1 MMSKPETILV
11 TKDLVIGYGEKVIAQ
26 NLNLTANTN
35 EIICLLGQNGVGKST
50 LLRTISNLQS
60 RLSGD
65 ILIEKNDIRLF
76 DPQELAQV
84 LGIVTTEKIGAA
96 NMTVRELVTLGRYPY
111 TNWLGKVSNADQEK
125 IDDSIAQCRID
136 YLVDKK
142 IGDLSDGQRQKAMI
156 ARVLAQDTKII
167 LLDEPTA
174 HLDLINRAE
183 IMRLLSEI
191 KEQKSIIISTHELPL
206 SMQFADKLWLMN
218 FNKPLISGSPE
229 DLAIA
234 GKINQ
239 SFHENEFSI
248 DVLTGKVGF
257 QRESKGI
264 INLKGKGSALLW
276 TSQALQRAGYQIN
289 KNSEKTIE
297 VTLVKSSIQW
307 SLISNNTTESGQS
320 IELLLKQL

>member
-1 MMSKPETILV
+1 MSNSENVLETKELA
-11 TKDLVIGYGEKVIAQ
+11 IGYGEKVIAQ

-65 ILIEKNDIRLF
+65 ILIEQNDIRLF

-96 NMTVRELVTLGRYPY
+96 NMTVRELVTLGRHPY
-111 TNWLGKVSNADQEK
+111 TNWLGKVSSTDQEK
-125 IDDSIAQCRID
+125 IEESIAQCRID

-191 KEQKSIIISTHELPL
+191 KEKKSIIISTHELPL

-218 FNKPLISGSPE
+218 FNQPLISGAPE
-229 DLAIA
+229 DLAVS
-234 GKINQ
+234 GKINK
-239 SFHENEFSI
+239 SFHENEFEI
-248 DVLTGKVGF
+248 DVLTGKVNF
-257 QRESKGI
+257 HRNIKGT
-264 INLKGKGSALLW
+264 INLKGEGSALLW
-276 TSQALQRAGYQIN
+276 ASQALQRSGYQIN
-289 KNSEKTIE
+289 NDASKTIE
-297 VTLVKSSIQW
+297 VTLVKSSIHW
-307 SLISNNTTESGQS
+307 SLISDNITQSGES

>member
-1 MMSKPETILV
+1 MMSKPETVLE
-11 TKDLVIGYGEKVIAQ
+11 TKDLVIGYGKKVIAQ

-60 RLSGD
+60 SLYGD
-65 ILIEKNDIRLF
+65 IIIEKNDIRLF

-111 TNWLGKVSNADQEK
+111 TNWLGKISNADQEK

-183 IMRLLSEI
+183 IMRLLSDI
-191 KEQKSIIISTHELPL
+191 KGKKSIIISTHELPL

-218 FNKPLISGSPE
+218 FNQPFISGTPE
-229 DLAIA
+229 DLAVA

-239 SFHENEFSI
+239 SFHENEFEI
-248 DVLTGKVGF
+248 DVLTGKVNF
-257 QRESKGI
+257 QRNIKGT
-264 INLKGKGSALLW
+264 INLKGEGSALLW
-276 TSQALQRAGYQIN
+276 TSQALQRVGYQIN
-289 KNSEKTIE
+289 KDSEKKIE

-307 SLISNNTTESGQS
+307 SLISNNYTESGQS

>member
-1 MMSKPETILV
+1 MSEPENVLE
-11 TKDLVIGYGEKVIAQ
+11 TKNLAIGYGTKVIAQ
-26 NLNLTANTN
+26 DLNLTAKTN

-65 ILIEKNDIRLF
+65 ILIEKNEIRLF
-76 DPQELAQV
+76 DPQELARV
-84 LGIVTTEKIGAA
+84 LGIVTTDKIGAG
-96 NMTVRELVTLGRYPY
+96 NMTVRVLVTLGRHPY
-111 TNWLGKVSNADQEK
+111 TNWLGRVSSTDQEK
-125 IDDSIAQCRID
+125 INQSITQCRID

-191 KEQKSIIISTHELPL
+191 KETKSIIISTHELPL

-218 FNKPLISGSPE
+218 FNESLISGTPE
-229 DLAIA
+229 DLAIS

-239 SFHENEFSI
+239 SFYENEFEI
-248 DVLTGKVGF
+248 DVLTGRVNF
-257 QRESKGI
+257 QRNIKGTI
-264 INLKGKGSALLW
+264 KLIGEGLALLW
-276 TSQALQRAGYQIN
+276 TSQALQRSGYQIN
-289 KNSEKTIE
+289 KDAEKTIE
-297 VTLVKSSIQW
+297 VTLVKSIIHW
-307 SLISNNTTESGQS
+307 SLISENITQSGKS
-320 IELLLKQL
+320 IESLLKQL